1 MTVMHGRLE
10 WCFEITESF
19 KCAMLDYAVTALA
32 RQSSLSQLLQPC
44 SAFCECFYCFGPSVS
59 TS

>member
-32 RQSSLSQLLQPC
+32 RQSSLSL
-44 SAFCECFYCFGPSVS
+44 FCEYFYCF
-59 TS
+59 TSCLS